1 MTDRIN
7 PMVEKVAR
15 AICPAFYET
24 DWDVTSDFRR
34 DICLRLARAAIEAM
48 REPSEGM
55 CGYVERISLSCG
67 YGHEAED
74 FELIWRYMA
83 EAALAEGDGK

>member
-1 MTDRIN
+1 MK

-15 AICPAFYET
+15 AIAFTRDAEWEAYSPELKET
-24 DWDVTSDFRR
+24 YRVM
-34 DICLRLARAAIEAM
+34 ARAAIAAM
-48 REPSEGM
+48 REPTPWM
-55 CGYVERISLSCG
+55 CDYVKSILLSCG

-74 FELIWRYMA
+74 FELIWGYMA